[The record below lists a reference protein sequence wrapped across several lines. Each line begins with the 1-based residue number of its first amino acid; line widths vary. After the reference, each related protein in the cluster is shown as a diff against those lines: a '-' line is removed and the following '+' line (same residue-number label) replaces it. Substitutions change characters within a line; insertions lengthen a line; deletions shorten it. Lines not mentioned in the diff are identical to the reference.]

1 MPQPDQATRERRI
14 FFITVNYHCS
24 ALIRELIAAT
34 TSYGEADHEF
44 IVVNNS
50 PGDTVIDA
58 ITSQYGVTLLQASR
72 NLGFGS
78 GCNLGLE
85 HVHQL
90 DPQAL
95 AWLINPDA
103 HLLPEAISYVR
114 TCLVNDPTISIL
126 GTRIQDMEGGL
137 WFSQGSFNPW
147 LGTLKHRF
155 DHVEVSPRPITT
167 HPTRWLSGCSM
178 VFNLSAFDSC
188 PQFDPQFFLDY
199 EDADICLRYARLGH
213 RVCVTQ
219 AVLVGHQVSAIT
231 QRVPGAKFRHATFS
245 KLYLLHRHGTP
256 LALGLNLLYFGL
268 RPFTFLAKDPDR
280 ARGRWAGLLDYILW
294 VGRRLRGDRSPRHP
308 RTRFTTAS

>member
-1 MPQPDQATRERRI
+1 MPKPYQASGGRRL
-14 FFITVNYHCS
+14 FFITVNYFCS
-24 ALIRELIAAT
+24 NLIGELIAST
-34 TSYGEADHEF
+34 TSYGEADCEF

-50 PGDTVIDA
+50 PGDTAIDA
-58 ITSQYGVTLLQASR
+58 VANQHGVTLLQASH

-78 GCNLGLE
+78 GCNLALD
-85 HVHQL
+85 HVHQR

-114 TCLVNDPTISIL
+114 SCISNDPSIAIL
-126 GTRIQDMEGGL
+126 GTRIMDMDGRL

-155 DHVEVSPRPITT
+155 DDVVASPRPITT

-178 VFNLSAFDSC
+178 VFNLAAFDSC
-188 PQFDPQFFLDY
+188 PRFDPQYFLDY
-199 EDADICLRYARLGH
+199 EDADICLRYERLGH
-213 RVCVTQ
+213 RVRVTQ
-219 AVLVGHQVSAIT
+219 AVLVEHQVSAIT

-245 KLYLLHRHGTP
+245 KLYLLHRHATP
-256 LALGLNLLYFGL
+256 LALGLNLLYFAL
-268 RPFTFLAKDPDR
+268 RPVTFLAKDPDR
-280 ARGRWAGLLDYILW
+280 AKGRWAGLLDYLRW

-308 RTRFTTAS
+308 RTRFTIAS